1 MIMAS
6 GDTGRRADMDR
17 RVIVGIVAVAVAAGL
32 AVGLFLPA
40 GGRPRAGSTRS
51 IAAGGRPIM
60 YEFSSDT

>member
-32 AVGLFLPA
+32 AAGLFLPA
-40 GGRPRAGSTRS
+40 GGRPRAESAGS
-51 IAAGGRPIM
+51 IAAGSRPIM

>member
-32 AVGLFLPA
+32 AAGLFLPA
-40 GGRPRAGSTRS
+40 GGRPRAESGS
-51 IAAGGRPIM
+51 IAAGSRPIM